1 MKFKHLLLI
10 FSIFFFASTYSQL
23 SKKHYIPPLTSG
35 DNFGD
40 QFIYIS
46 TPKNNNINYKITAV
60 GRPDLTIYSGV
71 VSNST
76 PVEQAVLDENGN
88 IDIDNNTQ
96 LHINRTNLNGNKIT
110 DRGFIIEASDDIYVS
125 IRVSSSFTNSNG
137 PIHGGALV
145 SKGNSALGT
154 EFRLGGLYNEP

>member
-1 MKFKHLLLI
+1 M
-10 FSIFFFASTYSQL
+10 
-23 SKKHYIPPLTSG
+23 
-35 DNFGD
+35 
-40 QFIYIS
+40 
-46 TPKNNNINYKITAV
+46 
-60 GRPDLTIYSGV
+60 
-71 VSNST
+71 SNST

-137 PIHGGALV
+137 PIHWGALV

-154 EFRLGGLYNEP
+154 EFRLGGLYNEPSVPNSHTMFGSFMATENNTTVSIIGLPSCTQLPSGIPVPDSITLD